1 MFIINKLIKIKK
13 THNYLREG
21 EAYLSYDHIP
31 NFLKSCVICIED
43 RRFYYHPGI
52 DLVGIC
58 RAFITNLLN
67 RKIVEGASTITQQ
80 LVRRHVLSKKR
91 SYFRKVEE
99 ILLSVLLECILSK
112 KEILEFYLNTCYF
125 GTSKGRDLHG
135 IEAAS
140 QSVFGKMCEKLSFG
154 EMSFLAAMIG
164 RPLTPFSNESAFMRT
179 TYRQH
184 RILSLLHKR
193 GVISKE
199 QQTRAIGENII
210 PFNHPKKLS
219 PMNAIREYQSKVIH
233 PRLLL
238 DSFFKVDH
246 KS

>member
-1 MFIINKLIKIKK
+1 M
-13 THNYLREG
+13 
-21 EAYLSYDHIP
+21 
-31 NFLKSCVICIED
+31 KSCVICIED

-67 RKIVEGASTITQQ
+67 RKVVEGASTITQQ

-125 GTSKGRDLHG
+125 GTPKGRDLHG

-164 RPLTPFSNESAFMRT
+164 RPLTPFSNESSFMRT

-184 RILSLLHKR
+184 RVLNLLHKR
-193 GVISKE
+193 GVISRE
-199 QQTRAIGENII
+199 RQDTVIQENIT
-210 PFNHPKKLS
+210 PFNHPKILL
-219 PMNAIREYQSKVIH
+219 PMGSILDYRSKVIH
-233 PRLLL
+233 PRLLI
-238 DSFFKVDH
+238 DAFFKVDP